1 MEFPGVWYE
10 ERACGNSR
18 GQIKKNWNFHG
29 SSFLDDTYIS
39 KGCKFGEIFK
49 GEALFSPEFSRVQW
63 QT

>member
-18 GQIKKNWNFHG
+18 GQIKKNRNFHG

-49 GEALFSPEFSRVQW
+49 GEALFSPEFSRVQ
-63 QT
+63 